1 MKTFLIISLFFSASK
16 CLRDRCCWARF
27 PLLSSLIEPT
37 DAARFREMF
46 VGSYA
51 EVCLHDEDDAKK
63 ISAAVMAAIFRKQE
77 DAASFHENGGCI
89 YLSKT
94 RQTGRNDYFWE
105 SLCSPS
111 MLDKFLQYLDSK
123 LLSMRMATLHIFS
136 HFFNFIKKNNIS
148 EKLLPKPT

>member
-1 MKTFLIISLFFSASK
+1 MLLGSISAAFQSIV
-16 CLRDRCCWARF
+16 
-27 PLLSSLIEPT
+27 IEPT

-77 DAASFHENGGCI
+77 DAASFHENGGCF
-89 YLSKT
+89 YPSKT

-111 MLDKFLQYLDSK
+111 MSDII
-123 LLSMRMATLHIFS
+123 TI
-136 HFFNFIKKNNIS
+136 
-148 EKLLPKPT
+148 P